1 LRGCAPAT
9 GGPRFLQVLKENPDV
24 SQLSATA
31 AAFDHWIRT
40 GFVQMNTALENLYF
54 AQEHRARVAGVG
66 DPIKG
71 QLRDEGRVHV
81 QALLAEGNTGDG
93 FDSAFGVLGN
103 VGMYLGA
110 LRRHELTNPARE
122 ERSPF
127 AEASSLALHVGASL
141 GMAPRFATSHLANR
155 NRAVAG
161 LRKSFTTLEDEYLFI
176 DENTRG
182 ILALQRAADALMQV
196 VYLGVS
202 NPVTDVCFAAAAQ
215 ALREVLEFNRRLFER
230 LDVER
235 FFYCVRPYY
244 KPYRVGR
251 QEYRG
256 ANAGDFSGINE
267 IDLLLG
273 LCRASDAYYAQLL
286 VDKMLY
292 MLPADQQRLRD
303 CMTRMSLLDELLAL
317 APEHAAQAWFQ
328 RSARAYLQIADL
340 FGRTAAQHHD
350 QLVARFI
357 EGPAA
362 RLADAELEGVTA
374 SGPPLPV
381 LLRSL
386 EVLRDMR
393 IAAPRDDLA
402 TRHADLARLRSL
414 VPAPA

>member
-1 LRGCAPAT
+1 
-9 GGPRFLQVLKENPDV
+9 V
-24 SQLSATA
+24 SQPSAKAT
-31 AAFDHWIRT
+31 AFDHWIRT
-40 GFVQMNTALENLYF
+40 AFVAMNTQLEELYF
-54 AQEHRARVAGVG
+54 AQPQRACVEGVG
-66 DPIKG
+66 DPIKAR
-71 QLRDEGRVHV
+71 LRDEGRMHV
-81 QALLAEGNTGDG
+81 VALLAEGNTGDG

-141 GMAPRFATSHLANR
+141 GMAPRFATSHLATR

-161 LRKSFTTLEDEYLFI
+161 LRKSFTSLKDEYLFI

-182 ILALQRAADALMQV
+182 ILALERAAEALTQIV
-196 VYLGVS
+196 HLGVS
-202 NPVTDVCFAAAAQ
+202 NPVADVCFATAVQ
-215 ALREVLEFNRRLFER
+215 ALHEVIEFNRRLFEQ

-251 QEYRG
+251 TEYRG

-267 IDLLLG
+267 LDLLLG

-286 VDKMLY
+286 VDKMMF
-292 MLPADQQRLRD
+292 MLPLDQQRLRD
-303 CMTRMSLLDELLAL
+303 CMTRVSLLDELLQL
-317 APEHAAQAWFQ
+317 APAHAASDWFQ
-328 RSARAYLQIADL
+328 RSARAYLEVADL
-340 FGRTAAQHHD
+340 FGRSAVQHHD

-357 EGPAA
+357 EQPA
-362 RLADAELEGVTA
+362 LALEGRELAGVTA

-393 IAAPRDDLA
+393 IAADRADIA
-402 TRHADLARLRSL
+402 TRHRDLQRLRSL
-414 VPAPA
+414 LKG